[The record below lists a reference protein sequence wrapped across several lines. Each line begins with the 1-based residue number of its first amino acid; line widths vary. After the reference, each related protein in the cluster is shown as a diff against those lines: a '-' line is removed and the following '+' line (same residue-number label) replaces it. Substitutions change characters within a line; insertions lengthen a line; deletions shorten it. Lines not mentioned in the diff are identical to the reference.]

1 MLTKMILINGLVIF
15 TSVLLLSYLT
25 LPNWL
30 LAFLIAIASVVTLL
44 LTQKK
49 GITLEPHDA
58 PEQDEHLASGISKAA
73 TRIAIGG
80 AEVSFFIENLAH
92 AMGLQV
98 QHVKEISERASHL
111 EQGAQQLLGQS
122 AKVRL
127 LVEDA
132 NTQASSYA
140 NEIKQV
146 DEQQSSLS
154 IEIESTAALL
164 IELKNKANAIS
175 SITDTINKLSDQTN
189 MLALNAAIE
198 AARAGE
204 QGRGFAV
211 VADEVRNL
219 AHKTAEATQGIES
232 LLSEIGDDSIQ
243 SVQAMQRVSD
253 MGGKLSH
260 RMNEIYILTKASQES
275 MASAASEMLQMDQ
288 TVGFTVDN
296 TNGIGANIEGI
307 GASILKVD
315 TDLIEAS
322 DRVLSLSG
330 FAEQIFRHL
339 QDFELSDKHATIA
352 NVALHTAAEIGSLF
366 EKAIIKGSLTQAQLF
381 DANYQPIPNTDPQKF
396 TTGFDRFTDT
406 NLPSIQEAIL
416 KNNPDI
422 IYAGAVDVRGYFP
435 THNLKFSQPLT
446 GNREQDLAGNRTK
459 RIFDDPTGKR
469 CGSNTE
475 SFLLQTYKRDT
486 GEVMHDLSAPIYVN
500 GKHWGGFRI
509 GYKAEEH

>member
-1 MLTKMILINGLVIF
+1 MLTKIMLINGLVIF
-15 TSVLLLSYLT
+15 TLAMLLSFLS
-25 LPNWL
+25 LPSWL
-30 LAFLIAIASVVTLL
+30 YAFLVAVASVITLL

-49 GITLEPHDA
+49 PIAADSTDSSQ
-58 PEQDEHLASGISKAA
+58 QDEHVANGISKAA

-80 AEVSFFIENLAH
+80 AEVSFFIEKLAH

-98 QHVKEISERASHL
+98 KHVQEISQRASNL

-122 AKVRL
+122 ANVRA
-127 LVEDA
+127 LVEEA
-132 NTQASSYA
+132 STQASSYA
-140 NEIKQV
+140 EEIKQV
-146 DEQQSSLS
+146 DEQQQKLS
-154 IEIESTAALL
+154 TEIESTAVLL
-164 IELKNKANAIS
+164 IELKNKASAIS

-232 LLSEIGDDSIQ
+232 LLSEIGQNSIQ
-243 SVQAMQRVSD
+243 SVQAMQQVSD
-253 MGGKLSH
+253 MGGKLSS

-288 TVGFTVDN
+288 TVNFTVDN

-322 DRVLSLSG
+322 DRVLVLSG

-339 QDFELSDKHATIA
+339 QHFELSDKHAVIAKVALNAAA
-352 NVALHTAAEIGSLF
+352 NVGAIFEQALT
-366 EKAIIKGSLTQAQLF
+366 KGSLTQAQLF
-381 DANYQPIPNTDPQKF
+381 DSNYQPIPNTNPQKF
-396 TTGFDRFTDT
+396 TTGFDRFTDS

-416 KNNPDI
+416 DNNTDI

-435 THNLKFSQPLT
+435 THNRKFTQALT
-446 GNREQDLAGNRTK
+446 GNRERDLAGNRTK

-469 CGSNTE
+469 CGSNVE

-509 GYKAEEH
+509 GYKAEN

>member
-1 MLTKMILINGLVIF
+1 MLTKIMLINGLVIF
-15 TSVLLLSYLT
+15 TLAMLLSFLS
-25 LPNWL
+25 LPSWL
-30 LAFLIAIASVVTLL
+30 YAFLVAVASVITLL

-49 GITLEPHDA
+49 PIVADSTDSSQ
-58 PEQDEHLASGISKAA
+58 QDEHVANGISKAA

-80 AEVSFFIENLAH
+80 AEVSFFIEKLAH

-98 QHVKEISERASHL
+98 KHVQEISQRASNL

-122 AKVRL
+122 ANVRA
-127 LVEDA
+127 LVEEA
-132 NTQASSYA
+132 STQASSYA
-140 NEIKQV
+140 EEIKQV
-146 DEQQSSLS
+146 DEQQQKLS
-154 IEIESTAALL
+154 TEIESTAVLL
-164 IELKNKANAIS
+164 IELKNKASAIS

-232 LLSEIGDDSIQ
+232 LLSEIGQNSIQ
-243 SVQAMQRVSD
+243 SVQAMQQVSD
-253 MGGKLSH
+253 MGGKLSN

-288 TVGFTVDN
+288 TVNFTVDN

-322 DRVLSLSG
+322 DRVLVLSS

-339 QDFELSDKHATIA
+339 QHFELSDKHAVIAKVALNAAA
-352 NVALHTAAEIGSLF
+352 NVGAIFEQALT
-366 EKAIIKGSLTQAQLF
+366 KGSLTQAQLF
-381 DANYQPIPNTDPQKF
+381 DSNYQPIPNTNPQKF
-396 TTGFDRFTDT
+396 TTGFDRFTDS

-416 KNNPDI
+416 DNNADI

-435 THNLKFSQPLT
+435 THNRKFTQALT
-446 GNREQDLAGNRTK
+446 GNRERDLAGNRTK

-469 CGSNTE
+469 CGSNVE

-509 GYKAEEH
+509 GYKAEN

>member
-1 MLTKMILINGLVIF
+1 MLINGLVIF
-15 TSVLLLSYLT
+15 TLAMLLSFLS
-25 LPNWL
+25 LPSWL
-30 LAFLIAIASVVTLL
+30 YAFLVAVASVITLL
-44 LTQKK
+44 FNQKK
-49 GITLEPHDA
+49 PIAADSTDSSQ
-58 PEQDEHLASGISKAA
+58 QDEHVANGISKAA

-80 AEVSFFIENLAH
+80 AEVSFFIEKLAH

-98 QHVKEISERASHL
+98 KHVQEISQRASNL

-122 AKVRL
+122 ANVRA
-127 LVEDA
+127 LVEEA
-132 NTQASSYA
+132 STQASSYA
-140 NEIKQV
+140 EEIKQV
-146 DEQQSSLS
+146 DEQQQKLS
-154 IEIESTAALL
+154 TEIESTAVLL
-164 IELKNKANAIS
+164 IELKNKASAIS

-232 LLSEIGDDSIQ
+232 LLSEIGQNSIQ
-243 SVQAMQRVSD
+243 SVQAMQQVSD
-253 MGGKLSH
+253 MGGKLSS

-288 TVGFTVDN
+288 TVNFTVDN

-322 DRVLSLSG
+322 DRVLVLSG

-339 QDFELSDKHATIA
+339 QHFELSDKHAVIAKVALNAAA
-352 NVALHTAAEIGSLF
+352 NVGAIFEQALT
-366 EKAIIKGSLTQAQLF
+366 KGSLTQAQLF
-381 DANYQPIPNTDPQKF
+381 DSNYQPIPNTNPQKF
-396 TTGFDRFTDT
+396 TTGFDRFTDS

-416 KNNPDI
+416 DNNADI

-435 THNLKFSQPLT
+435 THNRKFTQALT
-446 GNREQDLAGNRTK
+446 GNRERDLAGNRTK

-469 CGSNTE
+469 CGSNVE

-509 GYKAEEH
+509 GYKAEN

>member
-1 MLTKMILINGLVIF
+1 MLNRMILINGLVVFAI
-15 TSVLLLSYLT
+15 TVLLSYLT
-25 LPNWL
+25 LPPWL
-30 LAFLIAIASVVTLL
+30 YALLIALASVATLL
-44 LTQKK
+44 LTHKK
-49 GITLEPHDA
+49 QISPEILESSQH
-58 PEQDEHLASGISKAA
+58 DEHVASGISKAA

-80 AEVSFFIENLAH
+80 AEVSFFIEKLAH

-98 QHVKEISERASHL
+98 KHVQEISERAGNL

-127 LVEDA
+127 LVEEA

-140 NEIKQV
+140 KEIKQV
-146 DEQQSSLS
+146 DEQQRSLS
-154 IEIESTAALL
+154 TEIESTAVLL
-164 IELKNKANAIS
+164 IELNNKANAIS

-232 LLSEIGDDSIQ
+232 LLSEIGENSIQ

-253 MGGKLSH
+253 MGGKLSQ

-275 MASAASEMLQMDQ
+275 MADAASEMLQMDQ

-322 DRVLSLSG
+322 DRVLELSG

-339 QDFELSDKHATIA
+339 QSFDLSDKHAIIA
-352 NVALHTAAEIGSLF
+352 NVALNAAADVGAVF
-366 EKAIIKGSLTQAQLF
+366 ENALLKGSLTQAQLF
-381 DANYQPIPNTDPQKF
+381 DSNYQPIPKTDPQKF

-416 KNNPDI
+416 KNNTDI

-435 THNLKFSQPLT
+435 THNIKFSQPLS

-459 RIFDDPTGKR
+459 RIFNDPTGKR
-469 CGSNTE
+469 CGNNTE

-509 GYKAEEH
+509 GYKAEES

>member
-1 MLTKMILINGLVIF
+1 MLNKMSLINGLVIF
-15 TSVLLLSYLT
+15 AIALLLSYLT

-30 LAFLIAIASVVTLL
+30 FAFFIAVASVVTLRF
-44 LTQKK
+44 TQYKEIGSEAIELPK
-49 GITLEPHDA
+49 QN
-58 PEQDEHLASGISKAA
+58 EQDANAISNSA

-98 QHVKEISERASHL
+98 QHVREISERAGNL

-122 AKVRL
+122 SKVRI
-127 LVEDA
+127 LVEEA

-140 NEIKQV
+140 IEIKQV

-154 IEIESTAALL
+154 TEIESTAGLL

-189 MLALNAAIE
+189 LLALNAAIE

-219 AHKTAEATQGIES
+219 AHKTAEATQGIE
-232 LLSEIGDDSIQ
+232 LLLTEIGENSIH
-243 SVQAMQRVSD
+243 SVEAMQRVSD
-253 MGGKLSH
+253 MGGKLSK

-288 TVGFTVDN
+288 TVGFTVEN

-322 DRVLSLSG
+322 DRVLELSG

-339 QDFELSDKHATIA
+339 QHFELSDKHSVIA
-352 NVALHTAAEIGSLF
+352 NVALNAAAEIGTVF
-366 EKAIIKGSLTQAQLF
+366 EKAIINGSLTQAQLF
-381 DANYQPIPNTDPQKF
+381 DSNYQPIPKTDPQKF
-396 TTGFDRFTDT
+396 TTGFDRFTDS

-416 KNNPDI
+416 KNHSDI

-435 THNLKFSQPLT
+435 THNLKFTKALT
-446 GNREQDLAGNRTK
+446 GDREQDLAGNRTK

-509 GYKAEEH
+509 GYKAEEQ

>member
-1 MLTKMILINGLVIF
+1 MLTKIMLINGLVIF
-15 TSVLLLSYLT
+15 TLAMLLSFLS
-25 LPNWL
+25 LPSWL
-30 LAFLIAIASVVTLL
+30 YAFLVAVASVITLL
-44 LTQKK
+44 FTQKK
-49 GITLEPHDA
+49 PIAADSTDSSQ
-58 PEQDEHLASGISKAA
+58 QDEHVANGISKAA

-80 AEVSFFIENLAH
+80 AEVSFFIEKLAH

-98 QHVKEISERASHL
+98 KHVQEISQRASNL

-122 AKVRL
+122 ANVRA
-127 LVEDA
+127 LVEEA
-132 NTQASSYA
+132 STQASSYA
-140 NEIKQV
+140 EEIKQV
-146 DEQQSSLS
+146 DEQQQKLS
-154 IEIESTAALL
+154 TEIESTAVLL
-164 IELKNKANAIS
+164 IELKNKASAIS

-232 LLSEIGDDSIQ
+232 LLSEIGQNSIQ
-243 SVQAMQRVSD
+243 SVQAMQQVSD
-253 MGGKLSH
+253 MGGKLSS

-288 TVGFTVDN
+288 TVNFTVDN

-322 DRVLSLSG
+322 DRVLVLSS

-339 QDFELSDKHATIA
+339 QHFELSDKHAVIAKVALNAAA
-352 NVALHTAAEIGSLF
+352 NVGAIFEQALT
-366 EKAIIKGSLTQAQLF
+366 KGSLTQAQLF
-381 DANYQPIPNTDPQKF
+381 DSNYQPIPNTNPQKF
-396 TTGFDRFTDT
+396 TTGFDRFTDS

-416 KNNPDI
+416 DNNADI

-435 THNLKFSQPLT
+435 THNRKFTQALT
-446 GNREQDLAGNRTK
+446 GNRERDLAGNRTK

-469 CGSNTE
+469 CGSNVE

-509 GYKAEEH
+509 GYKAEN